1 MNRVRFPN
9 NHVIKLQ
16 KQYFNFVLCNSN
28 QFENTK
34 LNMKTYNFI
43 FLTSLLAIGL
53 LIVLPSCKKGD
64 DDPAVSVFSRKD
76 RFTNTWTLN
85 KYEKNGVMQDI
96 NGTTYTYV
104 AFNNGTLT
112 QTIEGSI
119 FGFPTRKVTDG
130 TWIFMND
137 DEDVKITISNDA
149 EIYNIQRLASKE
161 LWLKRTLN
169 GDTYVYY
176 FNGL

>member
-1 MNRVRFPN
+1 MPCYSNLKDS
-9 NHVIKLQ
+9 IKL
-16 KQYFNFVLCNSN
+16 KMRIN
-28 QFENTK
+28 K
-34 LNMKTYNFI
+34 
-43 FLTSLLAIGL
+43 FLSFAALLAISL
-53 LIVLPSCKKGD
+53 LVVLPSCKKGD

-85 KYEKNGVMQDI
+85 RYEKNGVTQDI
-96 NGTTYTYV
+96 SGTTYTYI
-104 AFNNGTLT
+104 AYNNGTLT
-112 QTIEGSI
+112 QTVEGSI
-119 FGFPTRKVTDG
+119 FGFPTKKITDG
-130 TWIFMND
+130 TWLFMND
-137 DEDVKITISNDA
+137 DEDVKITLSNDA